1 VIEVEN
7 RKIYRSLG
15 FSSMFVYCTDGLG
28 YSESSANRRICA
40 ARAIRKCP
48 DAYDYLRDGRV
59 NLSTLSI
66 AWKYVTPDLLDEIA
80 DKSQR
85 QVFAIVARFEPRIKH
100 RDNTRPVMVTTPVE
114 VEREGQPAR
123 AHLSGSCGLAPA
135 APEQEST
142 QLGQILHRSG
152 GKKLTTATQMETVK
166 MHQVNCLVDDAVM
179 Q

>member
-1 VIEVEN
+1 
-7 RKIYRSLG
+7 
-15 FSSMFVYCTDGLG
+15 MFVYCTDGLG

-40 ARAIRKCP
+40 ARAIRKCHE
-48 DAYDYLRDGRV
+48 AYDYLCSGRV